1 MKEWYKQ
8 QAKSHFKKYE
18 KALDAGDNKAA
29 DYHMKEFL
37 NYDKMS
43 K

>member
-1 MKEWYKQ
+1 MKEWYKL
-8 QAKSHFKKYE
+8 QAKAHFKKYE
-18 KALDAGDNKAA
+18 KAIASGHSKTA

>member
-1 MKEWYKQ
+1 MKQWYKQ
-8 QAKSHFKKYE
+8 QAKAHFKKYE
-18 KALDAGDNKAA
+18 KALDAGDTKTA